1 MNKIRVNNRTLNN
14 IEKRKIEK
22 KKNLLIFLRT
32 IVYN

>member
-32 IVYN
+32 FVYN